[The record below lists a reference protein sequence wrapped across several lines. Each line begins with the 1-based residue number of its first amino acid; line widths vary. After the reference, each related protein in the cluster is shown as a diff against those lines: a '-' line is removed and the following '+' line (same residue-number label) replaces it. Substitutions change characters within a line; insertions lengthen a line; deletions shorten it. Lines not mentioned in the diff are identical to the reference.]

1 MKKPRFIVGLGS
13 VFFAVYFFIISVV
26 SPEMVSFF
34 DAMISATFIAFF
46 ILMGMIFIILND

>member
-1 MKKPRFIVGLGS
+1 VKKPRFIVGLGS